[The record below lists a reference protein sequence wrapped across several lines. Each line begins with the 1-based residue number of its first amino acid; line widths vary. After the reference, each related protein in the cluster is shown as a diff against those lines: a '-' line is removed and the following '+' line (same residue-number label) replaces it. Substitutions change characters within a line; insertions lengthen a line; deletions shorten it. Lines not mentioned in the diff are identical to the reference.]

1 VQQQQSSSTAVVV
14 GTGTVP
20 SSLSKEASR
29 DYTSDRSMYDLVRG
43 EERKDRLL
51 KGRVGQVVNTG
62 VQRDKR
68 LNAQKSCG
76 SEKRNEK
83 VQQKRILSFIN
94 FKVETDSADSVQ
106 VISEGFKFGSDFT
119 EVPREVVGTVTA
131 DPNRRPLACSYG
143 MIYSFHSKIGFEYPP
158 YQITAVGGGGTIDHI
173 LVSAGTSGRGRTQ
186 LRSKPPT
193 SGAVVKRT
201 LSAEMKQIEKQ
212 ASEAIDFSEF
222 GVDDQDTMSM
232 CSASSKELAEEI
244 ENH

>member
-1 VQQQQSSSTAVVV
+1 
-14 GTGTVP
+14 
-20 SSLSKEASR
+20 
-29 DYTSDRSMYDLVRG
+29 
-43 EERKDRLL
+43 
-51 KGRVGQVVNTG
+51 
-62 VQRDKR
+62 
-68 LNAQKSCG
+68 
-76 SEKRNEK
+76 
-83 VQQKRILSFIN
+83 
-94 FKVETDSADSVQ
+94 
-106 VISEGFKFGSDFT
+106 
-119 EVPREVVGTVTA
+119 
-131 DPNRRPLACSYG
+131 
-143 MIYSFHSKIGFEYPP
+143 MIYSFHSKIGFEYPH